1 MARLNL
7 SFLNTFAADL
17 DGQPISQFRSANNQG
32 LLVYLALNRD
42 EPQPRDVLA
51 TLFWPEETE
60 KKARH
65 NLRQGLYHL
74 RTILSDTKSSG
85 EPFLSVTRQTAQF
98 NLQSDYSLDVQ
109 QFQEAID
116 RNDLQTAV
124 SLYQGDLLP
133 GFTCDSLQ
141 FEEWLRQE
149 RESLHQLALK
159 VMYELAQDYL
169 ADNRFQEAQ
178 AIARRQL
185 KLEPWREKAFR
196 QLMRAYA
203 LDGDRSNALAAYEQ
217 CREVLWDELGV
228 EPAAETVS
236 LYEEIEAGRLAAT
249 PTEKARHVKNNLPSD
264 PTPFL
269 GRLRELKQIRHLLLD
284 TDTRL
289 LTLVGPGGIGKTRL
303 AIAAARSMAAEN
315 GDLFPDGVIFA
326 SLAPIDDPQAVGR
339 VLADALGYALGGDGI
354 APNKQLPLLLGDKTL
369 MLLVDNLEHLMG
381 SELAALLGEILAAAP
396 GVKLLATSRERL
408 NLRAETLFVLGG
420 MNDTG
425 RADHERTLDEEEAS
439 DAMRLFLQS
448 ARRSQPDFALTDENA
463 AAVNQICALAGGMPL
478 AIELAAGWVT
488 LLEPQEIV
496 VELERSLDIL
506 STTMHDVPERQRSLR
521 AVFDGSWQRLSDQ
534 EQETFLRL
542 SVFRGGF
549 QREEG
554 ELAAGVTLP
563 VLLLLVSKS
572 FLQRSSVSRFDLHE
586 QMRFFANE
594 RLHQDKQAWEA
605 AKEAHSQA
613 YAAFLARQLPRLRG
627 GEQRAALADIDGDFD
642 NIRVAWAWL
651 ISQGDFDTLVEQM
664 LPALHRYAILT
675 MRFAEVNALL
685 NEALDKIAAMEGGQE
700 SVVYLILQTAV
711 VHLHGEQDIAD
722 PPLYPGGRNLLNR
735 LWPLAMAQQ
744 KQMGDWFDL
753 FLMHYYFNV
762 GDEAALEHWQDYIVG
777 LRAGD
782 NPWLLA
788 YSLRWFAYAHASAN
802 RDWLMTYR
810 VEALALFRQCGDK
823 FETARVLIDLA
834 WHARHQQDFERTVD
848 YFQQAQQLLAG
859 QGDDLRRGWLL
870 RELFEVYMG
879 LGRVNK
885 AFSYVAEQQAL
896 YRRLNRPDLLRESLY
911 WESILA
917 ARNSTLEHALTAR
930 YQCLELTKKLA
941 ASAEGGTPV
950 IDIGWNY
957 FELAEIYRA
966 ARDLQKAKGY
976 YDRAGEIF
984 NAQVFVTGQELN
996 RRGLGY
1002 LALAEQRFEEAEAIF
1017 RDHLSWAREL
1027 LVPWEGAVTLTG
1039 LGRTLIGLG
1048 RYQESEGYLREAFVD
1063 ADDPRFTGLVFN
1075 PIGALAELR
1084 AAEGDYLAAGQ
1095 MAAYVLRQRLTWLET
1110 RDLMEELL
1118 QKIQPHLGA
1127 EFDRLTAAKEAER
1140 TLIPDLDLTHLPE
1153 LE

>member
-1 MARLNL
+1 MVRLDL
-7 SFLNTFAADL
+7 SFLNTFEAYL

-32 LLVYLALNRD
+32 LLVYLALNSD
-42 EPQPRDVLA
+42 KPQPRDVLA

-60 KKARH
+60 KTARH
-65 NLRQGLYHL
+65 NLRQALYHW
-74 RTILSDTKSSG
+74 RTILGDTKG
-85 EPFLSVTRQTAQF
+85 NAEPFLKVSRQTVQF
-98 NLQSDYSLDVQ
+98 NLQSEHSLDVH
-109 QFQEAID
+109 QFLEAIEG
-116 RNDLQTAV
+116 NDLRTAAA
-124 SLYQGDLLP
+124 LYQGDLLP

-149 RESLHQLALK
+149 RESLHQLALEA
-159 VMYELAQDYL
+159 MFELAQDYL
-169 ADNRFQEAQ
+169 ADGRFSEAQ

-203 LDGDRSNALAAYEQ
+203 LDGDRSGALATYEQ
-217 CREVLWDELGV
+217 SREVLWHELGV
-228 EPAAETVS
+228 ELAAETVS
-236 LYEEIEAGRLAAT
+236 LYEEIEAGQLAAT

-264 PTPFL
+264 TTPFL
-269 GRLRELKQIRHLLLD
+269 GRLQELKEIRHLLLN

-303 AIAAARSMAAEN
+303 AIAAARSIAAEN
-315 GDLFPDGVIFA
+315 GDLFPDGVVFA

-339 VLADALGYALGGDGI
+339 VLADALGYVLGGDGT
-354 APNKQLPLLLGDKTL
+354 APNKQLPLLLGDKNL
-369 MLLVDNLEHLMG
+369 MLIVDNLEHLVG
-381 SELAALLGEILAAAP
+381 GELASLLGDILAATP

-425 RADHERTLDEEEAS
+425 RADHQLTLDEEEAS
-439 DAMRLFLQS
+439 DAVRLFLQS
-448 ARRSQPDFALTDENA
+448 ARRSKSDFALTEDNA

-478 AIELAAGWVT
+478 AIELAAGWVA

-496 VELERSLDIL
+496 VELAKSLDIL
-506 STTMHDVPERQRSLR
+506 STAMHDVPERQRSLR

-534 EQETFLRL
+534 EQEAFLRL

-563 VLLLLVSKS
+563 VLLLLVSRS
-572 FLQRSSVSRFDLHE
+572 FLQRSSGSRFGLHE

-594 RLHQDKQAWEA
+594 RLHQDEQAWEA

-627 GEQRAALADIDGDFD
+627 EEQRVAMATIDADFD

-651 ISQGDFDTLVEQM
+651 IRRGDFDTLVEQM
-664 LPALHRYAILT
+664 LPALHRYAAMT

-685 NEALDKIAAMEGGQE
+685 KQTLDQLMAIDRGQE
-700 SVVYLILQTAV
+700 SVAYLILQTAV
-711 VHLHGEQDIAD
+711 VHLHGEKDIAD
-722 PPLYPGGRNLLNR
+722 FPLYPGGKKLLKR
-735 LWPLAMAQQ
+735 LWPLATAHQR
-744 KQMGDWFDL
+744 QMGDWFAL
-753 FLMHYYFNV
+753 FLVHYYYNV
-762 GDEAALEHWQDYIVG
+762 GDEAALEHWQDYIAG
-777 LRAGD
+777 LRDGED
-782 NPWLLA
+782 RWLLA
-788 YSLRWFAYAHASAN
+788 YSLLWFGYAHATL
-802 RDWLMTYR
+802 RDWLTYGL
-810 VEALALFRQCGDK
+810 EALALFRQCGDK
-823 FETARVLIDLA
+823 FETARVLISLG
-834 WHARHQQDFERTVD
+834 WHARHSKDFERTID

-859 QGDDLRRGWLL
+859 QVDDVRRGWLL
-870 RELFEVYMG
+870 TGLFEVYLG

-896 YRRLNRPDLLRESLY
+896 YRRLNRPDLLRESLH
-911 WESILA
+911 WESVLA
-917 ARNSTLEHALTAR
+917 CRHSNLDHALRAR

-941 ASAEGGTPV
+941 GSAEGGTPV

-966 ARDLQKAKGY
+966 SGDLQKATGY
-976 YDRAGEIF
+976 YDMAGEIF
-984 NAQVFVTGQELN
+984 NAQDFVTGQELN
-996 RRGLGY
+996 RRGLGF
-1002 LALAEQRFEEAEAIF
+1002 LALAKERFEEAEAIF
-1017 RDHLSWAREL
+1017 RAHLPWARGL
-1027 LVPWEGAVTLTG
+1027 LVPWESAVTLTG

-1048 RYQESEGYLREAFVD
+1048 RYQASEDCLREALVD
-1063 ADDPRFTGLVFN
+1063 ADNPAFIGLIFN

-1095 MAAYVLRQRLTWLET
+1095 MAAYVLGQRLTWLET
-1110 RDLMEELL
+1110 RDLMENLL
-1118 QKIQPHLGA
+1118 QKIQPHLDA
-1127 EFDRLTAAKEAER
+1127 EFDRLTAAAEAAQ
-1140 TLIPDLDLTHLPE
+1140 TLMPDLNLTHLPE
-1153 LE
+1153 LD